1 MEVSAVSGAS
11 IKLPVLPQCLVIK
24 GMVIVEQVLDTNG
37 SRGQEHS
44 RVCVCVFQRSENGL
58 TKLMFPGATA
68 KKQQSFKGGIS
79 NGDG

>member
-24 GMVIVEQVLDTNG
+24 GMVIVELVLDADGN
-37 SRGQEHS
+37 RGQEHS
-44 RVCVCVFQRSENGL
+44 VCVFQRSENSL

>member
-1 MEVSAVSGAS
+1 MEA
-11 IKLPVLPQCLVIK
+11 
-24 GMVIVEQVLDTNG
+24 EDG
-37 SRGQEHS
+37 STVGC
-44 RVCVCVFQRSENGL
+44 VCVCVFWRSENGL